1 MRPQAQNIP
10 EESAEPVAEELR
22 FPDFICIGAQK
33 AGTTWIDHNLRR
45 HPYLWLPPIKELQY
59 FNELY
64 IPQTQKWT
72 VTFRR
77 EKGAIYLRRY
87 IQKTPPDEWNF
98 RYIARLADIAGSA
111 VSDEWYGRLFA
122 LAASNQ
128 ICGEITPDYAAL
140 PEAGIRHVVRLSPNV
155 KIILSMRDPIERSW
169 SHIRMMA
176 KKRRT
181 SEVGALESMA
191 SHADM
196 TRRSDY
202 AAIIAAWT
210 KFVPQERFFATF
222 MEDIANDPN
231 KVLKDLCGFLGVAY
245 RPKFFKKMA
254 NPIHSGDELEMPPSV
269 AAILKE
275 RLRPAYDG
283 IARLYPEIGA
293 AWLSRHY

>member
-1 MRPQAQNIP
+1 
-10 EESAEPVAEELR
+10 
-22 FPDFICIGAQK
+22 
-33 AGTTWIDHNLRR
+33 
-45 HPYLWLPPIKELQY
+45 
-59 FNELY
+59 
-64 IPQTQKWT
+64 
-72 VTFRR
+72 
-77 EKGAIYLRRY
+77 
-87 IQKTPPDEWNF
+87 
-98 RYIARLADIAGSA
+98 
-111 VSDEWYGRLFA
+111 
-122 LAASNQ
+122 
-128 ICGEITPDYAAL
+128 
-140 PEAGIRHVVRLSPNV
+140 
-155 KIILSMRDPIERSW
+155 
-169 SHIRMMA
+169 MMA